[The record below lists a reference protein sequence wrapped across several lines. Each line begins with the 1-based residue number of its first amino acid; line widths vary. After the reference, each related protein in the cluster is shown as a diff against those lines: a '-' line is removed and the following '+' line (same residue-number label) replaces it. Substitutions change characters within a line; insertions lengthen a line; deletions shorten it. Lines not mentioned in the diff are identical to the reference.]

1 MFEYIYMKSCL
12 EHLIEFDEKKV
23 IFTRKRIKVYSIDF
37 EISLTSEYRKEPQN
51 IKFRE
56 FVIINGGDLI
66 NVMPFL
72 QPNEE

>member
-12 EHLIEFDEKKV
+12 ERSIEFDEKKI
-23 IFTRKRIKVYSIDF
+23 IFTRKRIKYLIDF
-37 EISLTSEYRKEPQN
+37 EISLTLEYRKEPQN
-51 IKFRE
+51 TKFRE
-56 FVIINGGDLI
+56 FVIIDGGDLI